1 MTNVRSFTVSAT
13 AALLLVAGGGCADD
27 GNDPGATDS
36 PSPSSS
42 TPSPPSSTPQT
53 ASEMASE
60 AAAVVARNYF
70 AEVDTLRQHPG
81 RPLDSLKSVA
91 TSVELSAQQRLL
103 QSQRRR
109 GLRQVGDTDLVE
121 VTVQSVNL
129 DNSDPQAGKVPT
141 VQVDVCWDVT
151 KVDVVDRSG
160 ESVVS
165 PSRPDT
171 GWIRLAVANYQ
182 WSSDPKDG
190 WRVASSQDLE
200 QTPCATS

>member
-1 MTNVRSFTVSAT
+1 MTNARSLTISA
-13 AALLLVAGGGCADD
+13 AAAILLVAGGGCAND
-27 GNDPGATDS
+27 GNDPGAGAS

-42 TPSPPSSTPQT
+42 PSATSKTRQT
-53 ASEMASE
+53 DSEMASE
-60 AAAVVARNYF
+60 AASAVGRKYF
-70 AEVDTLRQHPG
+70 AEVDALRQQPR
-81 RPLDSLKSVA
+81 RPLHSLRAVA

-109 GLRQVGDTDLVE
+109 GLRQLGDTKLVE

-129 DNSDPQAGKVPT
+129 DNSDPRAGKVPT
-141 VQVDVCWDVT
+141 VQVDVCWDVSN
-151 KVDVVDRSG
+151 VDVIATSG

-165 PSRPDT
+165 PSRPNA
-171 GWIRLAVANYQ
+171 GWIRLAVANYH

-200 QTPCATS
+200 QPPCTAP